1 MQMRNE
7 RAAVSYE
14 LDKQKHVLRQ
24 MQGES
29 NYSRYELKLLVRIV
43 KCKNT
48 DQLPLTLIGTTVE
61 YIGSFDINR

>member
-1 MQMRNE
+1 MQMRKE

-29 NYSRYELKLLVRIV
+29 NYSSI
-43 KCKNT
+43 
-48 DQLPLTLIGTTVE
+48 
-61 YIGSFDINR
+61 